1 MNDNV
6 RQAERQEKRGF
17 GGAAGFSLAF
27 AALIL
32 LTSAAQ
38 LIYRYFLPTDGWLF
52 TADDLGTADLLYY
65 ANLVGA
71 PSDLAVN
78 DAVVGIEGM
87 PIGDYPAGESPSF
100 WQAGNAVSYDIRR
113 NGEMMTVAVPI
124 VNWSPASILRG
135 LTSPPSRLIEFLGSI
150 TLVGMG
156 FLAFLKRPAD
166 PAARAL
172 LIFVAVIGAQAIS
185 GLLPD
190 GLSTGFDPIGRL
202 ASAFFSYMIF
212 GVLLAPALLS
222 FTLVFPRPKPPIVRR
237 PWLAYTPFLIGA
249 IIFVAL
255 VTTNTWQPGWIG
267 TLLMLLASL
276 VSLGHSVLT
285 MRDSVSRAQL
295 LWAFGG
301 LALGIALFMF
311 NFPAAFGWVGEAA
324 YAFTVVASLGIPVM
338 GLGLAMAV
346 LRYRLFDIGV
356 IIRRTT
362 AYAILTALLALV
374 YFGSIVILQQVL
386 TPLTGDSAPAVVL
399 STLLIAALFLPLR
412 RRVQDVI
419 DRRFFRRKYD
429 AEKTLAAFAATA
441 RNETDLDALTAELV
455 RVIQETMQPEHV
467 SVWLRPV
474 ENRGVKSGSPEQLE
488 LR

>member
-1 MNDNV
+1 MYDGTTHAMG
-6 RQAERQEKRGF
+6 QQDKRF
-17 GGAAGFSLAF
+17 GRAALFSLAF

-32 LTSAAQ
+32 LTSAGQ
-38 LIYRYFLPTDGWLF
+38 LVYRYFLPTDGWLF
-52 TADDLGTADLLYY
+52 TTDDLGAADLLYY

-78 DAVVGIEGM
+78 DIVTGIEGT

-100 WQAGNAVSYDIRR
+100 WQAGNTVRYDISR
-113 NGEMMTVAVPI
+113 NGQTMTVAVPI
-124 VNWSPASILRG
+124 VNWSLASILRG

-172 LIFVAVIGAQAIS
+172 LIFVAVLGAQAIS
-185 GLLPD
+185 ILLPG
-190 GLSTGFDPIGRL
+190 GLSTTFDLFVSVVSG
-202 ASAFFSYMIF
+202 FFSYVIF

-222 FTLVFPRPKPPIVRR
+222 FTLVFPRPKPIILRH
-237 PWLAYTPFLIGA
+237 PWLVYGPFLVGA
-249 IIFVAL
+249 LIFVAL
-255 VTTNTWQPGWIG
+255 LTTEAWQPGWIG
-267 TLLMLLASL
+267 TLLMMLASL

-301 LALGIALFMF
+301 LALGVGLFLF

-324 YAFTVVASLGIPVM
+324 YAFTIVASLGIPVM

-346 LRYRLFDIGV
+346 LRYRLFDIGI

-374 YFGSIVILQQVL
+374 YFGSVVVLQRLL
-386 TPLTGDSAPAVVL
+386 TPLTGNSAPSVVL

-412 RRVQDVI
+412 RRVQELI

-429 AEKTLAAFAATA
+429 AEKVLARFAATA
-441 RNETDLDALTAELV
+441 RDETNLDALTAELA

-474 ENRGVKSGSPEQLE
+474 DGGRPAANERP
-488 LR
+488 

>member
-1 MNDNV
+1 
-6 RQAERQEKRGF
+6 
-17 GGAAGFSLAF
+17 L
-27 AALIL
+27 LIL
-32 LTSAAQ
+32 LSSTAQ

-52 TADDLGTADLLYY
+52 TADELGAADLLYY
-65 ANLVGA
+65 ANLIGA

-78 DAVVGIEGM
+78 DAVVGIEGI
-87 PIGDYPAGESPSF
+87 PIGDYPEGESPSF
-100 WQAGNAVSYDIRR
+100 WQAGNVVSYDIRR

-124 VNWSPASILRG
+124 VNWSLASILRG

-156 FLAFLKRPAD
+156 FLAFLKRPVD

-172 LIFVAVIGAQAIS
+172 LIFVVVIGAQAIS

-202 ASAFFSYMIF
+202 ASAFFSYLIF

-222 FTLVFPRPKPPIVRR
+222 FTLVFPRPKPAIARR

-255 VTTNTWQPGWIG
+255 VTTNTWQPGC
-267 TLLMLLASL
+267 
-276 VSLGHSVLT
+276 LT

-301 LALGIALFMF
+301 LVLGIVLFMF

-362 AYAILTALLALV
+362 AYTILTALLALI
-374 YFGSIVILQQVL
+374 YFGSIVVLQQVL

-419 DRRFFRRKYD
+419 DRRFFRKKYD

-455 RVIQETMQPEHV
+455 RVIQETMQPEFV
-467 SVWLRPV
+467 SVWLR
-474 ENRGVKSGSPEQLE
+474 ERDGVQVTADD
-488 LR
+488 

>member
-1 MNDNV
+1 MNDGTTQAI
-6 RQAERQEKRGF
+6 RQNGKRF
-17 GGAAGFSLAF
+17 GRAALFSLAF
-27 AALIL
+27 AVLIL
-32 LTSAAQ
+32 LASAGQ
-38 LIYRYFLPTDGWLF
+38 IVYRYLLPTDGWLV
-52 TADDLGTADLLYY
+52 TADDLGTAELFYY
-65 ANLVGA
+65 ANLVGE
-71 PSDLAVN
+71 PSELAVN
-78 DAVVGIEGM
+78 DMVAGIEGT
-87 PIGDYPAGESPSF
+87 PIGDYPAGQSPSF
-100 WQAGNAVSYDIRR
+100 WQAGNTVRYDISR
-113 NGEMMTVAVPI
+113 NGQTMTVAVPI
-124 VNWSPASILRG
+124 VNWSLASVLRG

-150 TLVGMG
+150 TLVAMG

-185 GLLPD
+185 ALLPD
-190 GLSTGFDPIGRL
+190 GLSTTFDPLGSVL
-202 ASAFFSYMIF
+202 SGFFSYVIF

-222 FTLVFPRPKPPIVRR
+222 FTLVFPRPKPIILRY
-237 PWLAYTPFLIGA
+237 PWLVYGPFLVGA
-249 IIFVAL
+249 LVLVAL
-255 VTTNTWQPGWIG
+255 LTTEAWQPGWIG

-301 LALGIALFMF
+301 LALGIALFLF

-324 YAFTVVASLGIPVM
+324 FAFTIVASLGIPMM

-374 YFGSIVILQQVL
+374 YFGSVVVLQQLL
-386 TPLTGDSAPAVVL
+386 TPLTGDSTPAVVL

-455 RVIQETMQPEHV
+455 RVIQETMQPEFV

-474 ENRGVKSGSPEQLE
+474 EDGRPAPESIQ
-488 LR
+488 

>member
-1 MNDNV
+1 MDNGAT
-6 RQAERQEKRGF
+6 QLSGQNERRF
-17 GGAAGFSLAF
+17 DRAAMLSLAF
-27 AALIL
+27 ALLIL
-32 LTSAAQ
+32 LTSTAQ
-38 LIYRYFLPTDGWLF
+38 LVYRYFLPTDGWLF
-52 TADDLGTADLLYY
+52 TADDLGAADLLYY
-65 ANLVGA
+65 ADLVGA
-71 PSDLAVN
+71 PSGLMVN
-78 DAVVGIEGM
+78 DMVVGIEGT
-87 PIGDYPAGESPSF
+87 PLGDIPQGETPTF
-100 WQAGNAVSYDIRR
+100 WSAGNVVGYDIRR
-113 NGEMMTVAVPI
+113 NDEPMAVDVTI
-124 VNWSPASILRG
+124 VHWTLGSVLTG
-135 LTSPPSRLIEFLGSI
+135 LTHPLSRLIEFLGSM

-185 GLLPD
+185 ALLPD
-190 GLSTGFDPIGRL
+190 GLSTSFDPFGSVL
-202 ASAFFSYMIF
+202 SGFFSYAIF

-222 FTLVFPRPKPPIVRR
+222 FTLVFPRPKPIILRH
-237 PWLAYTPFLIGA
+237 PWLVYGPFLVGA
-249 IIFVAL
+249 LILVAL
-255 VTTNTWQPGWIG
+255 VTTDAWQPGWIG

-301 LALGIALFMF
+301 LALGIALFLF

-324 YAFTVVASLGIPVM
+324 YPFTIVASLGIPVM

-374 YFGSIVILQQVL
+374 YFGSVVVLQRFL
-386 TPLTGDSAPAVVL
+386 TPLTGNTAPAVVL

-412 RRVQDVI
+412 RRVQDII

-429 AEKTLAAFAATA
+429 AEKVLARFAATA
-441 RNETDLDALTAELV
+441 RDETDLDALTAELA

-467 SVWLRPV
+467 SVWVRPV
-474 ENRGVKSGSPEQLE
+474 EDLE
-488 LR
+488 TERASV

>member
-6 RQAERQEKRGF
+6 RQAERQEKRRF

-27 AALIL
+27 AVLIL
-32 LTSAAQ
+32 LTSAGQ
-38 LIYRYFLPTDGWLF
+38 LVYRYFLPTDGWLV
-52 TADDLGTADLLYY
+52 TADDLGAADLLYFT
-65 ANLVGA
+65 NLVGA

-78 DAVVGIEGM
+78 DIAIGIEGR
-87 PIGDYPAGESPSF
+87 PIGDYPAGETPPF
-100 WQAGNAVSYDIRR
+100 WYVGNVVDYDIRR
-113 NGEMMTVAVPI
+113 NGEPLTAVVPI
-124 VNWSPASILRG
+124 VRWTPESILTG
-135 LTSPPSRLIEFLGSI
+135 LTRQLSRLVEFLGSV

-156 FLAFLKRPAD
+156 FLAFLKRPRD

-185 GLLPD
+185 ALLPD
-190 GLSTGFDPIGRL
+190 GLSTGFDPLGSVL
-202 ASAFFSYMIF
+202 SGFFGYVIF

-222 FTLVFPRPKPPIVRR
+222 FTLVFPRPKPIILRH
-237 PWLAYTPFLIGA
+237 PWLVYAPFMVGALIL
-249 IIFVAL
+249 VAL
-255 VTTNTWQPGWIG
+255 ITTDAWQPGWIG
-267 TLLMLLASL
+267 TLLMMLASL

-301 LALGIALFMF
+301 LALGIALFLF

-324 YAFTVVASLGIPVM
+324 YPFTIVASLGIPVM

-362 AYAILTALLALV
+362 AYAILTGVLALI
-374 YFGSIVILQQVL
+374 YFSSIVVLQQVL

-455 RVIQETMQPEHV
+455 RVIQETMQPEFV
-467 SVWLRPV
+467 TVWLRPV
-474 ENRGVKSGSPEQLE
+474 DNRSLTADD
-488 LR
+488 